1 MIERRV
7 READTG
13 NCSAIINGIEGSKVL
28 CRLQGL
34 GLCLAD
40 SYKRPYSRP
49 PINSGECR
57 ADIVER
63 EPLTSGELVALEA
76 LRAWADFFG
85 ALEPLIEKERAK
97 IDAEKPR
104 E

>member
-1 MIERRV
+1 MPERRV

-13 NCSAIINGIEGSKVL
+13 SCSAIINGIEGSKVP
-28 CRLQGL
+28 CAVRGN

-76 LRAWADFFG
+76 LRALADFFG
-85 ALEPLIEKERAK
+85 ALEPLIEEERAK
-97 IDAEKPR
+97 IAAEKPL

>member
-1 MIERRV
+1 MPERRV
-7 READTG
+7 RKADTG

-40 SYKRPYSRP
+40 YYKGHTSY

-57 ADIVER
+57 ADIAER
-63 EPLTSGELVALEA
+63 EPLTSGETVALEA
-76 LRAWADFFG
+76 IGAMADFFG
-85 ALEPLIEKERAK
+85 VLEPLIEEERAK